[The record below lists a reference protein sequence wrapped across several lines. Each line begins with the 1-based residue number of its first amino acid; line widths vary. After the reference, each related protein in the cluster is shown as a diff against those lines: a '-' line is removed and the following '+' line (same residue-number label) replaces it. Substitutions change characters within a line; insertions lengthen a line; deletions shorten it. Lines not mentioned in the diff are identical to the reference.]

1 MMMRI
6 ELYWKNEGG
15 GVCYNLCFPL
25 ARLATTT
32 RNQPYSMKTLMTM
45 IIMTMAGMT
54 LKMAEIELMS
64 GALEAGCSI
73 YSLHNSQFVQQP
85 CRWPPASLP
94 LVTAL
99 YNLHKSHKFYDIEE
113 F

>member
-1 MMMRI
+1 MP
-6 ELYWKNEGG
+6 E
-15 GVCYNLCFPL
+15 
-25 ARLATTT
+25 
-32 RNQPYSMKTLMTM
+32 
-45 IIMTMAGMT
+45 MT
-54 LKMAEIELMS
+54 LKMTEIELMS
-64 GALEAGCSI
+64 AALGAGCSI

-113 F
+113 FQNSGLCQLGLCLIAFDILNCPYGWVGE